1 MHLFGEHDNPHRT
14 LMVQLVRVQFGG
26 RHKSRLW
33 TKHERIYESAVNE
46 GSRFTPGDRTSGIV
60 KARHRVRSGKNTACI
75 EALNRRKGKNRQT
88 QRGHHADG
96 RGTPVV

>member
-46 GSRFTPGDRTSGIV
+46 EESVCARGQDQ
-60 KARHRVRSGKNTACI
+60 RHRKGEHRVHSGKNTACI
-75 EALNRRKGKNRQT
+75 EALNRRKGKPANPA
-88 QRGHHADG
+88 GSSC
-96 RGTPVV
+96 